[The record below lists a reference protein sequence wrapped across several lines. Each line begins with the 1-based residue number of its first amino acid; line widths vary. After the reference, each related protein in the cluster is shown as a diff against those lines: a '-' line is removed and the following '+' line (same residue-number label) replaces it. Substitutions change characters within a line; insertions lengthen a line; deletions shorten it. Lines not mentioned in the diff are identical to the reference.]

1 VGWFDRWRGHG
12 KGDDGGRLRAWRA
25 LPRPARRD
33 RIADTTFVVVD
44 TETGGLAP
52 HAAAL
57 LSIGAC
63 RIRHC
68 ALELSDT
75 FEAHLHQAAPTAD
88 DNILVHGIGRAQQS
102 EGRDSDGALR
112 EFLAFA
118 GRPWFVGFHAG
129 YDATVLSRALRATLG
144 LSLEMDWLDV
154 AVLLP
159 ALIADA
165 AASPRDLDGW
175 LDRCGVR
182 NFARHSAL
190 ADAIATAELFLV
202 VLDRAHA
209 RGMHTVADLLALQN
223 AQLRRRIVAQ
233 SAQPGG

>member
-1 VGWFDRWRGHG
+1 VGWFDRWRGRGRGH
-12 KGDDGGRLRAWRA
+12 DGGRVRAWRA
-25 LPRPARRD
+25 LPRPSRHD
-33 RIADTTFVVVD
+33 RIADATFVVVD
-44 TETGGLAP
+44 TETGGLDP

-63 RIRHC
+63 RLQRR
-68 ALELSDT
+68 AVKLSDT
-75 FEAHLHQAAPTAD
+75 FEAHLYQAAPTTDA
-88 DNILVHGIGRAQQS
+88 NILVHGIGRAQQS
-102 EGRDSDGALR
+102 EGRDRDDALR
-112 EFLAFA
+112 AFLAFA

-129 YDATVLSRALRATLG
+129 YDATVLNRVLRITLG
-144 LSLEMDWLDV
+144 VSLDMDWLDV

-165 AASPRDLDGW
+165 AAPTRDLDGW

-190 ADAIATAELFLV
+190 ADAFATAELFLV
-202 VLDRAHA
+202 VLERAHA
-209 RGMHTVADLLALQN
+209 HGMHTVADLLALQN

-233 SAQPGG
+233 AAQPGG